1 MVVENTRSLSNPPG
15 GLALWIFI
23 SLELITFAGFFLAY
37 ALVRNDNPF
46 VFHESSGRL
55 LPGFAM
61 AHTLLLITGS
71 FLAAR
76 ALKLSSEEQASRS
89 LYFAALCGGVFA
101 VLKIAEY
108 TIDIRAGITTTT
120 NLFFFS
126 YYFLT
131 FAHFL
136 HVILG
141 IVLLVIA
148 ARRLVQDHPEKD
160 LIAKS
165 SASYWHLV
173 DLIWL
178 ILFPLFYVTG

>member
-1 MVVENTRSLSNPPG
+1 MNVENTRTLSSPPG

-23 SLELITFAGFFLAY
+23 TLELLTFAGFFLAY
-37 ALVRNDNPF
+37 ALVRNESPAL
-46 VFHESSGRL
+46 FHESSQHL
-55 LPGFAM
+55 IPGFAM
-61 AHTLLLITGS
+61 AHTMLLITGS

-76 ALKLSSEEQASRS
+76 ALRLERTKASQS
-89 LYFAALCGGVFA
+89 FLLAALCGGIFLI
-101 VLKIAEY
+101 LKIVEY
-108 TIDIRAGITTTT
+108 GVDISAGFTTTT

-141 IVLLVIA
+141 VVFLVIA
-148 ARRLVQDHPEKD
+148 SRRLLSDHPERH
-160 LIAKS
+160 LIANS
-165 SASYWHLV
+165 AASYWHLV

>member
-1 MVVENTRSLSNPPG
+1 MNVENTRTLSSPPG

-23 SLELITFAGFFLAY
+23 TLELLTFAGF
-37 ALVRNDNPF
+37 
-46 VFHESSGRL
+46 
-55 LPGFAM
+55 
-61 AHTLLLITGS
+61 LITGS

-76 ALKLSSEEQASRS
+76 ALRLERTKASQS
-89 LYFAALCGGVFA
+89 FLLAALCGGIFLI
-101 VLKIAEY
+101 LKIVEY
-108 TIDIRAGITTTT
+108 GVDISAGFTTTT

-141 IVLLVIA
+141 VVFLVIA
-148 ARRLVQDHPEKD
+148 SRRLLSDHPERH
-160 LIAKS
+160 LIANS
-165 SASYWHLV
+165 AASYWHLV